1 MSQPSSERSKTMAK
15 KDKRRAHEVR
25 GHMRGLEDAI
35 QEQGPLPATQEPYD
49 HGPPPANPTPYQR
62 DRQPLPLS
70 LADIRSEALRQHA
83 NVAHTI
89 ADLEAWAAEI
99 ASTIAFLKARGQ

>member
-1 MSQPSSERSKTMAK
+1 MAK
-15 KDKRRAHEVR
+15 KDKRRQAAN
-25 GHMRGLEDAI
+25 LEDAI
-35 QEQGPLPATQEPYD
+35 REQGPLLPEGFKAPE
-49 HGPPPANPTPYQR
+49 PPANPTPYQR
-62 DRQPLPLS
+62 ERQPLPLS

-99 ASTIAFLKARGQ
+99 ASTIAFLKERGR

>member
-1 MSQPSSERSKTMAK
+1 MAK
-15 KDKRRAHEVR
+15 KDKRSKAVNS
-25 GHMRGLEDAI
+25 LEDAI
-35 QEQGPLPATQEPYD
+35 QEQGPLLPEGFKAPE
-49 HGPPPANPTPYQR
+49 PANPTPYQR
-62 DRQPLPLS
+62 ERQALPLS

-99 ASTIAFLKARGQ
+99 ASTIAFLKERGR